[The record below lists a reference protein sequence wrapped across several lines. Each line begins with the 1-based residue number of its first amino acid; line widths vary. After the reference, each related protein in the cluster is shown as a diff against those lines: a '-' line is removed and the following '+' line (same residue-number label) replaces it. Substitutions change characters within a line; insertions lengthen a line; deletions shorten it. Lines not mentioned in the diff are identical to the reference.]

1 MSDADL
7 RTAPGHGQ
15 GARTGRPAG
24 PAAPGSPRRRKRPAG
39 GAPLA
44 TRQALATIAA
54 AYSAPPP
61 QAPPPERVRQPW
73 AHLGHQ
79 IPLENAWGL
88 AIDCLCN
95 VLPAHQRP
103 PGFIATL
110 RDHTRLCFLP
120 EEGEARPAVIAAT
133 GPGQAAILEI
143 LPMAEEWLSRAAYGY
158 LWDAATAPR
167 YPLTILVVFL

>member
-95 VLPAHQRP
+95 VLPARQRP

-120 EEGEARPAVIAAT
+120 EGGEQRPAVIAAT
-133 GPGQAAILEI
+133 GPGYAAILEI
-143 LPMAEEWLSRAAYGY
+143 LPMAEEWLSRAT
-158 LWDAATAPR
+158 DPR
-167 YPLTILVVFL
+167 YPLTIRVVAL

>member
-24 PAAPGSPRRRKRPAG
+24 PVAPEAPRRKRSG
-39 GAPLA
+39 GPAPLA
-44 TRQALATIAA
+44 TRRAPATIAA

-61 QAPPPERVRQPW
+61 QAPPPDRVRQPR
-73 AHLGHQ
+73 AHDDYQHALW
-79 IPLENAWGL
+79 ERWDFS
-88 AIDCLCN
+88 IDCLCN
-95 VLPAHQRP
+95 VLPAHQRH
-103 PGFIATL
+103 PGFIWAL

-120 EEGEARPAVIAAT
+120 ERGEARPAVIAAT

-143 LPMAEEWLSRAAYGY
+143 LPMAEEWLGRAA
-158 LWDAATAPR
+158 DPR
-167 YPLTILVVFL
+167 YPLTIRVICL